1 MNKQISLGLAISI
14 AALAAAVTFIVTSF
28 FSLRSFNE
36 KVQAVKEKAEKYER
50 LEVIDSYVRS
60 NYYTE
65 LDEESLVN
73 GMLKGY
79 MSGLNDPYS
88 NYMTPEEYQSLQ
100 EKESGR
106 TVGIG
111 VTVTMN
117 EEGYIHII
125 EVQKGSPAEK
135 AGLLKDDLVVA
146 VNEQDVLEIGFD
158 EAVTQVK
165 GEEGTRA
172 VLTIR
177 REGKADRI
185 YRITRETFDLIT
197 VDSKLL
203 SGEIGYISISAFRE
217 NTPQQFHEAME
228 TLTANGAKA
237 LIFDVRNNGGG
248 LLNSLEEI
256 VDPLLPEGEIATAT
270 YQDGTTE
277 TALYSDAQET
287 DIPMAVLIN
296 GNSASAAELFAASL
310 RDFKDAQLV
319 GATSFGKGIMQV
331 TTALEDGGGLT
342 LTVATYQTTRSDC
355 YHGVGLEPDVP
366 VEAAPETEITAIDP
380 DTDPQLA
387 KAIEVLR

>member
-14 AALAAAVTFIVTSF
+14 AALVAAVTVIVTSF

-135 AGLLKDDLVVA
+135 AGLLKDLDECFARHSNDLYNHRV
-146 VNEQDVLEIGFD
+146 QLS
-158 EAVTQVK
+158 Q
-165 GEEGTRA
+165 
-172 VLTIR
+172 
-177 REGKADRI
+177 
-185 YRITRETFDLIT
+185 YR
-197 VDSKLL
+197 
-203 SGEIGYISISAFRE
+203 
-217 NTPQQFHEAME
+217 
-228 TLTANGAKA
+228 
-237 LIFDVRNNGGG
+237 GG
-248 LLNSLEEI
+248 
-256 VDPLLPEGEIATAT
+256 
-270 YQDGTTE
+270 
-277 TALYSDAQET
+277 
-287 DIPMAVLIN
+287 
-296 GNSASAAELFAASL
+296 
-310 RDFKDAQLV
+310 
-319 GATSFGKGIMQV
+319 
-331 TTALEDGGGLT
+331 
-342 LTVATYQTTRSDC
+342 
-355 YHGVGLEPDVP
+355 
-366 VEAAPETEITAIDP
+366 
-380 DTDPQLA
+380 
-387 KAIEVLR
+387 

>member
-88 NYMTPEEYQSLQ
+88 NYMTPGEYQSLQ